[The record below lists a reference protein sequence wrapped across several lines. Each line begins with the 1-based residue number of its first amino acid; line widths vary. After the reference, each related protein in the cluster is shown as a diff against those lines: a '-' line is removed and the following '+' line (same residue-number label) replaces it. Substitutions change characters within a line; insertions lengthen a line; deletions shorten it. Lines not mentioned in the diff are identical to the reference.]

1 MIPPF
6 MMAGPI
12 SVRLA
17 YARSW
22 LVPAKEFQITPID
35 DNNRHIKLNSTF
47 GDEESVSDVRG
58 VVDAQSDD
66 EDDADADDGVD
77 GEAPEVD
84 EADDVDEGEDDAGQ
98 HEDDQ
103 LHGGEHEHRDDEH
116 GHHREAQVPPQLA
129 AHHVVALPRRVDLQD
144 WLGRI
149 N

>member
-22 LVPAKEFQITPID
+22 LVPAKEFYITPID
-35 DNNRHIKLNSTF
+35 DYNRHKFNRAF
-47 GDEESVSDVRG
+47 GDEEGVCDVRG
-58 VVDAQSDD
+58 VVYAQSDD

-84 EADDVDEGEDDAGQ
+84 EADDVDEGEDDAGEY
-98 HEDDQ
+98 EDDE
-103 LHGGEHEHRDDEH
+103 LDR
-116 GHHREAQVPPQLA
+116 
-129 AHHVVALPRRVDLQD
+129 
-144 WLGRI
+144 
-149 N
+149 